1 MGKAYG
7 RLHLRGG
14 RMEKR
19 MKIFKLEHGVNIS
32 IVYLSYFYI
41 PSEISSI
48 ESLKPWWSSIDSS
61 YC

>member
-19 MKIFKLEHGVNIS
+19 MKIFELEHGVNIS
-32 IVYLSYFYI
+32 IVYL
-41 PSEISSI
+41 
-48 ESLKPWWSSIDSS
+48 
-61 YC
+61 